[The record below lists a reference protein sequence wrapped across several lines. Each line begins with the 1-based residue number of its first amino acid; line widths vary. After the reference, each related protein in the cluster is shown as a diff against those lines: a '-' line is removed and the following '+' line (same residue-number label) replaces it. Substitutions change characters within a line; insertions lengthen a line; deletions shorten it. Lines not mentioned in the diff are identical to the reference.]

1 MSVIVMRSARS
12 PLLKEAGDLSSA
24 LTDADGRLI
33 AQGRDIPIHLG
44 VMGFTVKEF
53 LKRVPKECLR
63 DGDVWFLNLPEVGG
77 NHLPDVK
84 ALRPV
89 FVGGRLVAFAIN
101 LAHWADIGGAVPGSY
116 VPWATESYQEGLR
129 IAPLRLFWAEGPERH
144 AIDFVLANLRGSQ
157 EAGGDILAQFA
168 ANDVAARRLEEL
180 YAHHGA
186 ETIDACFERLHD
198 ESETQMRAAIRALPD
213 GVWEGEDWVDD
224 DSVDDRPIRIRVRV
238 EIAGDEARF
247 DFTGTAPQ
255 TRGPVNTTYYIACS
269 AVYYAMK
276 ALVAPDV
283 PPNDGCYRPLHV
295 HVPPRTVLSADPD
308 RPVVGGNHETCQRV
322 VDAIVRALAPALPD
336 RVSAGGPT
344 TSGVLIFG
352 ARQPDGRWSI
362 LYEVHG
368 GGEGATSAKDGAS
381 AVRVHMSNVM
391 NTPIEVIEGEYPIMI
406 EEQALRLGSGG
417 DGAHR
422 GGLGFRRAYRVLAP
436 EVTLTSMLDRRVVPP
451 YGLAGGLDAAPFRIT
466 LNPGPRERA
475 SEAFVRIDML
485 VNAAGVTGPI
495 ETPVWEI
502 KADDFDHV
510 IAVNLRGTFL
520 PTKHVLPTMI
530 KQRYGKIVNIS
541 GTSGLRGYKY
551 RAAYSS
557 SKWALRGFTRTVALE
572 AGPHNINVNA
582 LHPGIV
588 GGDRMD
594 KLCREKA
601 KKRGWTPERVYQ
613 EYVDEMALR
622 RVTIAQDIAN
632 AVLFLVSDD
641 SSNMTG
647 QSVTVD
653 GGWDV

>member
-1 MSVIVMRSARS
+1 VSLHPATLEVVRNALYAIAEEMSVIVMRSARS

-24 LTDADGRLI
+24 LTDAEGRLI

-44 VMGFTVKEF
+44 VMGFTVKEL
-53 LKRVPKECLR
+53 LKRVPPHRLR

-84 ALRPV
+84 AVRPV
-89 FVGGRLVAFAIN
+89 YVDGRLVAFAIN

-129 IAPLRLFWAEGPERH
+129 IAPIKLFSAEGPERH
-144 AIDFVLANLRGSQ
+144 AIDLVLANLRGRA
-157 EAGGDILAQFA
+157 EREGDMFAQFA
-168 ANDVAARRLEEL
+168 ANDVAARRLQEL
-180 YAHHGA
+180 FAHHGA
-186 ETIDACFERLHD
+186 EMIGACFERLHA
-198 ESETQMRAAIRALPD
+198 ESEMQMRAAIRALPH

-224 DSVDDRPIRIRVRV
+224 DGVDDRPIRIRVRV

-247 DFTGTAPQ
+247 DFTGTSPQ
-255 TRGPVNTTYYIACS
+255 VRGPVNTTYYIACS

-295 HVPPRTVLSADPD
+295 HVPPGTVLSADPD

-322 VDAIVRALAPALPD
+322 VDAIVKALAPALPD

-368 GGEGATSAKDGAS
+368 GGEGATAAKDGAS

-391 NTPIEVIEGEYPIMI
+391 NTPIEVIEGEYPIMV

-422 GGLGFRRAYRVLAP
+422 GGLGFRRVYRILAP

-451 YGLAGGLDAAPFRIT
+451 YGLAGGRDAAPFRIT
-466 LNPGPRERA
+466 LNPGPHQRVIRGKET
-475 SEAFVRIDML
+475 VRLSADDL
-485 VNAAGVTGPI
+485 VVI
-495 ETPVWEI
+495 ETCGGGGYGPPAERS
-502 KADDFDHV
+502 AE
-510 IAVNLRGTFL
+510 LRA
-520 PTKHVLPTMI
+520 
-530 KQRYGKIVNIS
+530 RD
-541 GTSGLRGYKY
+541 
-551 RAAYSS
+551 AAE
-557 SKWALRGFTRTVALE
+557 G
-572 AGPHNINVNA
+572 
-582 LHPGIV
+582 
-588 GGDRMD
+588 
-594 KLCREKA
+594 
-601 KKRGWTPERVYQ
+601 
-613 EYVDEMALR
+613 
-622 RVTIAQDIAN
+622 
-632 AVLFLVSDD
+632 DD
-641 SSNMTG
+641 S
-647 QSVTVD
+647 
-653 GGWDV
+653 